1 MAYKVII
8 VDDNHNTV
16 KSLLYGVD
24 WGALNLEVAGTAYD
38 GEQGKRLMEEKKLD
52 IVITDINMPYMD
64 GLSMVETSLDQDL
77 GSKVIVITGYDK
89 FQYASRAIKLSVFD
103 YILKPIDDDEL
114 LTALER
120 AVKSIQKDRNVNRQV
135 TGVLKGRLILALMSG
150 RDLPV
155 WSLVSDIQICKGSC
169 AMLVAYAND
178 GFSQPL
184 LQRVE
189 YSEQRITGRTIS
201 TLLEEKLVILC
212 TSEEED
218 ISWEIQLKE
227 ISAVLCESD
236 RTVRIGTS
244 RVYGLKDSV
253 KDLYLEAYE
262 NMLEGYGVT
271 RPGEMAKTDIRYG
284 KAADL
289 QAEAAM
295 LAQDIRGTEDY
306 EKTYAAFERCTG
318 GSIISLQVMS
328 VIYCT
333 KVIQKHKQ
341 WAVYL
346 DSAIYSAIQNTS
358 IEMFGKWLKSFL
370 KAVDQARDQGKGKSE
385 LVLNVLRYMEIHTLE
400 NIKLEQVASEFY
412 VSPNYLSSLISKE
425 TGITFQQHMMKNKMA
440 VSKQMLD
447 DTRMRVEEIAY
458 AVGYEN
464 YVSFYNAFK
473 RLEGITPSEYRM
485 RKRE

>member
-24 WGALNLEVAGTAYD
+24 WGLLNLEVVGTAYD
-38 GEQGKRLMEEKKLD
+38 GGQGKRLIEEKRPD
-52 IVITDINMPYMD
+52 IIITDINMPCMD
-64 GLSMVETSLDQDL
+64 GLSMVEASLQRVLD
-77 GSKVIVITGYDK
+77 SKVIIITGYDK

-103 YILKPIDDDEL
+103 YILKPIDDEEL
-114 LTALER
+114 LTALKR
-120 AVKSIQKDRNVNRQV
+120 AVKSIQKDRNVNHQAI
-135 TGVLKGRLILALMSG
+135 GVLKGRLILALMSG
-150 RDLPV
+150 QDLPV
-155 WSLVSDIQICKGSC
+155 RSLMGDTGISKGSC
-169 AMLVAYAND
+169 VMLVAYAGD

-189 YSEQRITGRTIS
+189 YSEQLVTGRTIS
-201 TLLEEKLVILC
+201 ALLEEKLVILC
-212 TSEEED
+212 ISEEED
-218 ISWEIQLKE
+218 ISWDMQLKE
-227 ISAVLCESD
+227 ISAVLCKDD
-236 RTVRIGTS
+236 RTIRIGRS
-244 RVYGLKDSV
+244 RGYGLNDSV

-262 NMLEGYGVT
+262 DMLEGHGGKT
-271 RPGEMAKTDIRYG
+271 PGEMGADPRHVKT
-284 KAADL
+284 ADL

-295 LAQDIRGTEDY
+295 LADCIKGIEDY
-306 EKTYAAFERCTG
+306 EKTYAAFKRCTE

-370 KAVDQARDQGKGKSE
+370 KAVDQARNQGTGKSE
-385 LVLNVLRYMEIHTLE
+385 LILNVLRYMEIHTLE

-412 VSPNYLSSLISKE
+412 VSPNYLSSLVSKE

-485 RKRE
+485 RTRE